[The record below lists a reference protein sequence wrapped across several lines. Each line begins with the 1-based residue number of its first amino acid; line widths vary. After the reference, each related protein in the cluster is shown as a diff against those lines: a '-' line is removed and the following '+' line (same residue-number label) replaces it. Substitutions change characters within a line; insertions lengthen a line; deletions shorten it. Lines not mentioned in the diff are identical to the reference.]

1 MIPIWTIGFVI
12 GFIGAIMGIGGGFML
27 VPALIYL
34 MRVPTGVV
42 IGTSM
47 VLTLVTMAYA
57 TIIHAATNHL
67 VDALLALLLMIGGVI
82 GAQFGARTGQRFSG
96 EQLRLLL
103 GLLVLSVGLRFAYD
117 LVVQP
122 ADLFTMRPSRR
133 SNERAPH
140 HRGAAATLLAL
151 ATPAAAER
159 LVSTLSTSRVL
170 IASNFTG
177 ADVVLFGS
185 VERDAQTVARRG
197 GYDIV
202 VTVTGPR
209 ETIVTFRKQRVAGV
223 WVNADSRTF
232 VEGAVLSR
240 GARQPHRSTTSPTST
255 RCGAPR
261 PASRARCCR
270 RRSPATSANSIRD
283 DPFRQAFLRL
293 KIDQRLYREQQNG
306 VTFLTPALFRATI
319 PIPDNAPT
327 GVYEIDVKLFADGAL
342 LARTQTA
349 IEVVKVGFEQVVA
362 NAARDHGLLYGLATA
377 LMALLT
383 GWFASVV
390 FRKD

>member
-1 MIPIWTIGFVI
+1 MSARRII
-12 GFIGAIMGIGGGFML
+12 AL
-27 VPALIYL
+27 ASLPA
-34 MRVPTGVV
+34 
-42 IGTSM
+42 
-47 VLTLVTMAYA
+47 A
-57 TIIHAATNHL
+57 
-67 VDALLALLLMIGGVI
+67 
-82 GAQFGARTGQRFSG
+82 
-96 EQLRLLL
+96 
-103 GLLVLSVGLRFAYD
+103 
-117 LVVQP
+117 
-122 ADLFTMRPSRR
+122 
-133 SNERAPH
+133 
-140 HRGAAATLLAL
+140 LLAL

-202 VTVTGPR
+202 VTVSGPR

-223 WVNADSRTF
+223 WVNADQRTF
-232 VEGAVLSR
+232 VKAPSYLAVLANR
-240 GARQPHRSTTSPTST
+240 TINDIADVNTLRRTQTGLARTLLPQEIA
-255 RCGAPR
+255 GDIAD
-261 PASRARCCR
+261 
-270 RRSPATSANSIRD
+270 SIRD

-293 KIDQRLYREQQNG
+293 KIDQRLFSEQQNG

-327 GVYEIDVKLFADGAL
+327 GVYEIEVKLFADGAL

-349 IEVVKVGFEQVVA
+349 MEVVKVGFEQVVA

-390 FRKD
+390 FRRD